1 VAQKKGLTTMSDP
14 AKTPKERIDDNAGK
28 AIAKVDQLLADPTS
42 KDLNADLKEIRT
54 RLLAIKGDPHKVQ

>member
-1 VAQKKGLTTMSDP
+1 MSDP